1 MKHRTLVSAKNK
13 LPTYAKNVIEK
24 NEMYTLSG
32 SEGNVILLSERRYQS
47 LYERLQASLHRG
59 HETSQKIHR

>member
-1 MKHRTLVSAKNK
+1 MKHRTLLSAKNK

-32 SEGNVILLSERRYQS
+32 SEGNVILLSEHRYKK
-47 LYERLQASLHRG
+47 LYERFTNFTMRILPPSFGDA
-59 HETSQKIHR
+59 